1 MAIGTL
7 LVIIAIVLA
16 AAALFIHAHTSR
28 LLAAAVIVG
37 FIGVLLGVGTISIS

>member
-16 AAALFIHAHTSR
+16 AVSLFVRRSW
-28 LLAAAVIVG
+28 LLAAAVILG
-37 FIGVLLGVGTISIS
+37 FLGVLFGVGTISIN

>member
-7 LVIIAIVLA
+7 LVILAIVLA
-16 AAALFIHAHTSR
+16 AAALFLHAHSSR

-37 FIGVLLGVGTISIS
+37 FIGVLAGVGTISIS